1 MFRNFWGVSS
11 ARSQII
17 LQARNTPKSG
27 YFSDAD
33 PHAEVYSPLGGVEQ
47 TDYTKRGGRYTSDFI
62 WNTKWKDQLD
72 LEVSQKEARK
82 KAADTEEAPAQRGLS
97 FSRVADLNSIDVDL
111 SDQLRPRE
119 KQNIPQLTSSAQPGT
134 SAAERVAVQR
144 RILYERGRQNA
155 GFENVAPTQGE
166 SRRWERSGRFAKK
179 VVSTASTA
187 PEEVEA
193 AAARLQAEREE
204 YTAMKQ
210 GLFRWSLGTTAM
222 CFAAAYTFYSRDTA
236 ASYGLGAVGGLFY
249 LRLLNRSV
257 DGMGASFLGAAGGQA
272 RLLIPVILALAYN
285 RWHLVGGVDKTGV
298 DLELLPMLLGFFT
311 YKAGVVSKQFVDL
324 VGAAARG
331 TQERPSAKGNDKE
344 DMLME

>member
-1 MFRNFWGVSS
+1 M
-11 ARSQII
+11 RSQII

-72 LEVSQKEARK
+72 LEVSQKDARK
-82 KAADTEEAPAQRGLS
+82 KAAESKEAPAQRGLS
-97 FSRVADLNSIDVDL
+97 FSRVADLNSMDVDL

-119 KQNIPQLTSSAQPGT
+119 KQNSSQEQPAPSAQPGT

-166 SRRWERSGRFAKK
+166 SRRWERSGRFTKK

-193 AAARLQAEREE
+193 AAARLEAERAE
-204 YTAMKQ
+204 YAAMKQ
-210 GLFRWSLGTTAM
+210 GLFRWSLGTTAV

-285 RWHLVGGVDKTGV
+285 RWHLLGGVEKTGI

-324 VGAAARG
+324 VGAVARG
-331 TQERPSAKGNDKE
+331 TQEGPPVKGDDNE
-344 DMLME
+344 DMLTE